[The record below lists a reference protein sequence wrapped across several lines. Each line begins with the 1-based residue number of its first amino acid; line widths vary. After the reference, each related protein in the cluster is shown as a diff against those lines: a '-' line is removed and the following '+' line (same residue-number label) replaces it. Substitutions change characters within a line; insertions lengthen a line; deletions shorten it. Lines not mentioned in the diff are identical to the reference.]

1 MTDEGEPTPTTT
13 GWAKWRPLMALL
25 RRQWKGLTLGVCVGL
40 LWTVGKVSIPQLTR
54 LAIDRAIEGA
64 GSAWGWA
71 FLIACAGVVTGTFT
85 ALRRYVA
92 FSQSR
97 LTEMRLREQLL
108 QHILGLHIGYH
119 DRAQTGQLMSRA
131 SSDLNQVQAFVVM
144 IPLTISNLA
153 MIGVVVGVLFSTD
166 PTLAVFALAPLP
178 FVNWT
183 ARRFSGRIHPA
194 VLAVQQE
201 QAQLASVVEE
211 TVSGVRVIKGFGAEA
226 VQAAKL
232 ETEADDIQAV
242 SLLAARIRAIYL
254 PFIDLLPAA
263 GLIAV
268 LGIGGHRVLNG
279 EMTIGEL
286 VAFNFYVQLLV
297 WPLRTIGMMVAFG
310 QRAAAALE
318 RIDQVLSTTPEV
330 VDPAVP
336 VSPRSGSASTPAG
349 SAIRFENVTFGYD
362 PDEPVLDGFT
372 LDIEAGS
379 SVALVGSTGSGKS
392 TVARLLVRFYDP
404 QSGSI
409 ELDGVDLRDRRVH
422 DIRRSVGLVFEDTLL
437 FHDTVAANIAFADP
451 EADFETVR
459 RAATLAGAADFV
471 DDLPDNYS
479 TVLGE
484 RGFSL
489 SGGQRQRIAI
499 ARALVSDPSVLVL
512 DDATSAVDP
521 SKEHEI
527 RAAMETV
534 MAGRTTIVIAHR
546 PGTIAMADRVVLID
560 AGKVA
565 ASGTHDELLAT
576 NTRYR
581 EVLAAAQAP
590 AATGGGGD

>member
-1 MTDEGEPTPTTT
+1 MTDEAEPIPTTT

-25 RRQWKGLTLGVCVGL
+25 RRQWKGLALGVVVGL
-40 LWTVGKVSIPQLTR
+40 LWTAGKVAIPQLTK

-64 GSAWGWA
+64 ASAWGWA
-71 FLIACAGVVTGTFT
+71 LLIACAGVVTGTFT

-144 IPLTISNLA
+144 IPLTVSNFAL
-153 MIGVVVGVLFSTD
+153 IGVVVGILFSTD

-178 FVNWT
+178 FVNWA
-183 ARRFSGRIHPA
+183 ARRFSNRIHPA
-194 VLAVQQE
+194 VLEVQQE

-211 TVSGVRVIKGFGAEA
+211 TVSGVRVIKGFGAEQ

-297 WPLRTIGMMVAFG
+297 WPMRTIGMMVAFG

-318 RIDQVLSTTPEV
+318 RIDHVLSTTPEV

-336 VSPRSGSASTPAG
+336 LSPRSRSGSAVAG
-349 SAIRFENVTFGYD
+349 SAIRFENVTFGYE
-362 PDEPVLDGFT
+362 PGEPVLDGFT

-379 SVALVGSTGSGKS
+379 SVALVGATGSGKS

-409 ELDGVDLRDRRVH
+409 TLDGVDLRDRRVH

-451 EADFETVR
+451 DADFETVR

-471 DDLPDNYS
+471 DDLPDDYS

-527 RAAMETV
+527 RAAMQTV
-534 MAGRTTIVIAHR
+534 MDGRTTIVIAHR

-590 AATGGGGD
+590 AATAGGGD

>member
-1 MTDEGEPTPTTT
+1 MS
-13 GWAKWRPLMALL
+13 LL
-25 RRQWKGLTLGVCVGL
+25 RQQWKGLALGAGVGM
-40 LWTVGKVSIPQLTR
+40 LWTAGKVSVPQLTR

-71 FLIACAGVVTGTFT
+71 FLIACAGLVTGTFT

-97 LTEMRLREQLL
+97 LTEMRLRERLL

-131 SSDLNQVQAFVVM
+131 SSDLNQVQSFVVM
-144 IPLTISNLA
+144 LPLTISNLA
-153 MIGVVVGVLFSTD
+153 LIGVVVGILFSTD

-183 ARRFSGRIHPA
+183 ARRFSNRIHPA
-194 VLAVQQE
+194 VIAVQQE

-211 TVSGVRVIKGFGAEA
+211 TVSGVRVIKGFGAEQ

-232 ETEADDIQAV
+232 ETEADDIRAA
-242 SLLAARIRAIYL
+242 SLLAARVRAIYL

-268 LGIGGHRVLNG
+268 LGVGGHRVLNG
-279 EMTIGEL
+279 DMTIGEL

-318 RIDQVLSTTPEV
+318 RIDHVLGTTPEV
-330 VDPAVP
+330 VDPAHP
-336 VSPRSGSASTPAG
+336 VAPRPRSAGASAG
-349 SAIRFENVTFGYD
+349 SAIRFENVTFGYE
-362 PDEPVLDGFT
+362 PDEPVLDGFS

-392 TVARLLVRFYDP
+392 TIARLLVRFYDP

-409 ELDGVDLRDRRVH
+409 SLDGVDIRDRRVH
-422 DIRRSVGLVFEDTLL
+422 DIRGSVGLVFEDTLL

-451 EADFETVR
+451 DADFETVR

-471 DDLPDNYS
+471 EALPDGYS

-499 ARALVSDPSVLVL
+499 ARAVVSDPSVLVL

-527 RAAMETV
+527 RAAMRTV
-534 MAGRTTIVIAHR
+534 MDGRTTIVIAHR

-581 EVLAAAQAP
+581 EVLAAVQEPAP
-590 AATGGGGD
+590 SAGGGD